1 MNTHTS
7 PLFVLRFTVNELT
20 KCEKENRVNVFSVSE
35 TAILAYCLFFFF
47 SFWFVLMFVC
57 LLACYINFPSLIY
70 LNCPLSVT

>member
-7 PLFVLRFTVNELT
+7 PLFVLRFTMNELT

-35 TAILAYCLFFFF
+35 TAILAYCFLFFFLVCF
-47 SFWFVLMFVC
+47 NVC
-57 LLACYINFPSLIY
+57 LFACFINFPSLIY

>member
-7 PLFVLRFTVNELT
+7 PLFVLRFTMNELT

-35 TAILAYCLFFFF
+35 TAILAYFFF

-57 LLACYINFPSLIY
+57 LLALLIF
-70 LNCPLSVT
+70 LH

>member
-7 PLFVLRFTVNELT
+7 PLFVLRFTVTELT

-35 TAILAYCLFFFF
+35 TAILAYCFFF

-57 LLACYINFPSLIY
+57 LLALLIF
-70 LNCPLSVT
+70 LH

>member
-7 PLFVLRFTVNELT
+7 PLFVLRDTMNELT

-35 TAILAYCLFFFF
+35 TAILAYCFFFCCCCFF

-57 LLACYINFPSLIY
+57 LIACFINFS
-70 LNCPLSVT
+70 